1 MINIELKIYPNELL
15 RKVSKEVKD
24 IDQKLSKIYDEMCI
38 LMNNEKGIGLAAP
51 QIGINE
57 RFFISKDFSNDS
69 DQTIIFINP
78 EIIEADD
85 IVESK
90 EGCLSI
96 PGHYDYVKRNNR
108 ILVSYFDLSG
118 KNEKKEF
125 SDMQSIVFQH
135 ELDHLDGI
143 LFPDRLPKKRKDI
156 FFKKIDKEF
165 KK

>member
-69 DQTIIFINP
+69 DKTIIFINP

-143 LFPDRLPKKRKDI
+143 LFPDRLPKIRKDI

>member
-15 RKVSKEVKD
+15 RKVSKDVKN
-24 IDQKLSKIYDEMCI
+24 IDQKLSKVYNEMCI

-143 LFPDRLPKKRKDI
+143 LFPDRLPKIRKDI

>member
-15 RKVSKEVKD
+15 RKVSKEVTN

-38 LMNNEKGIGLAAP
+38 LMNDKKGIGLAAP

-69 DQTIIFINP
+69 DKAIIFINP

-125 SDMQSIVFQH
+125 LDMQSIVFQH

-143 LFPDRLPKKRKDI
+143 LFPDRLPKIRKDI

-165 KK
+165 RK

>member
-1 MINIELKIYPNELL
+1 MINIKLKIYPNELL
-15 RKVSKEVKD
+15 RKVSKEVAN

-143 LFPDRLPKKRKDI
+143 LFPDRLPKIRKDI

>member
-15 RKVSKEVKD
+15 RKVSKDVKN
-24 IDQKLSKIYDEMCI
+24 IDQKLSKVYNEMCI

-57 RFFISKDFSNDS
+57 RFFISKDFSDDS
-69 DQTIIFINP
+69 DKTIIFINP
-78 EIIEADD
+78 EIIEAED

-96 PGHYDYVKRNNR
+96 PGHYDYVKRSNR
-108 ILVSYFDLSG
+108 ILVSYLDLSG
-118 KNEKKEF
+118 KNEKREF
-125 SDMQSIVFQH
+125 LDMQSIVFQH

-143 LFPDRLPKKRKDI
+143 LFPDRLPKIRKDI

>member
-125 SDMQSIVFQH
+125 SDIQSIVFQH

-143 LFPDRLPKKRKDI
+143 LFPDRLPKIRKDI

>member
-15 RKVSKEVKD
+15 RKVSKEVKN

-38 LMNNEKGIGLAAP
+38 LMNDKKGIGLAAP

-143 LFPDRLPKKRKDI
+143 LFPDRLPKIRKDI